1 MSTSRCG
8 ARSVSRKLPAHAY
21 FSSRV
26 LGPAVRDATLLR
38 PLVDS
43 ICAEN
48 LIRRAVD
55 KLDMQLVTCVPR
67 LAPVRGRGQP
77 LIIFV
82 LSVDRYLAYGVD
94 KAAAA
99 G

>member
-1 MSTSRCG
+1 M
-8 ARSVSRKLPAHAY
+8 
-21 FSSRV
+21 
-26 LGPAVRDATLLR
+26 LGLVVRDATLLR

-55 KLDMQLVTCVPR
+55 MLDMQPVTCVPR

-77 LIIFV
+77 IIIFQHSLNRHV
-82 LSVDRYLAYGVD
+82 ANGVN
-94 KAAAA
+94 KATATV
-99 G
+99 